1 MIMQTF
7 NKIEHNKFIDYFNIK
22 ENPTQIELDFYDKI
36 EKYLKFIKWIPG
48 LRMVWIWNSIS
59 MNCSSEDSDID
70 LFIVTTNET
79 MWLNRIIITI
89 IFQLLWVRKTATN
102 HAGRFCLSFFS
113 TIDWLDFSS
122 WKIEN
127 DIYLY
132 FWILYFK
139 PILDYNSTYALFLD
153 KNRSWANFSEYSSI
167 FEKNKAYIK
176 YIKNTNNKKDFLV
189 IKIINNLLKKLFLPK
204 TLKSY
209 NKLNKPYWIIINNN
223 MLKFHDNDIRKK
235 VLEEIWL

>member
-1 MIMQTF
+1 MQKF
-7 NKIEHNKFIDYFNIK
+7 DKYQHEKFIKYFKIK
-22 ENPTQIELDFYDKI
+22 ENPTQIELGFYDKTEEYI
-36 EKYLKFIKWIPG
+36 KFIKWIPG